1 MKSSR
6 SRIPY
11 CILYYVENISK
22 EKLPKYGYKT
32 TMGVLERNKDA
43 SVLITTLEEGKTSQI
58 YGYSQIK
65 TFDLRKEDTCCAW
78 IEDI

>member
-1 MKSSR
+1 
-6 SRIPY
+6 
-11 CILYYVENISK
+11 
-22 EKLPKYGYKT
+22 
-32 TMGVLERNKDA
+32 MGVLERNKDA